1 MSVYSKLA
9 AYIGYLME
17 DTPHTWK
24 DGPAL
29 ALLSGLSVL
38 YGWGVGHRYR
48 SYLAHPEKQVHL
60 PVPVISLGNITAGG
74 TGKTPTACYL
84 ARWLCHRGYKP
95 ALLNRGYRS
104 RAEKGA
110 AVMSDGKHILLDAGS
125 GGDEALL
132 MARSLPGVPVLVG
145 RERART
151 GQMAVRM
158 LGAQVLLLDD
168 AFQHW
173 QLARNLDIVL
183 IDSTNPFGN
192 GHLLPRGILREPM
205 DHLKRAGFFILTKSD
220 LCTPG
225 EKEQISG
232 TLRQYNQTAPVAEA
246 VHQPAWCVSFADW
259 YQGRKDR
266 KECSQL
272 QEGTAAIAVSALG
285 NPASFEATVC
295 SSGYH
300 LADRIRY
307 DDHHPYTAAD
317 IRMMEERARLHG
329 AVLVTTEKD
338 AVKLPAADILERQ
351 VPLWVLGIEIVIC
364 RGEQELQQCILNHI
378 GGTT

>member
-1 MSVYSKLA
+1 MSIYSKIA
-9 AYIGYLME
+9 AYMGYLMA
-17 DTPHTWK
+17 DTPHSWK
-24 DGPAL
+24 DGPVL
-29 ALLSGLSVL
+29 AILSGLSVL
-38 YGWGVGHRYR
+38 YGWGVRRRYQAYV
-48 SYLAHPEKQVHL
+48 SHPEKQAHL
-60 PVPVISLGNITAGG
+60 SVPVISLGNITAGG

-84 ARWLCHRGYKP
+84 ARWLCRKGYKP

-104 RAEKGA
+104 QAEKGA
-110 AVMSDGKHILLDAGS
+110 AVMSDGEHILLNARA

-173 QLARNLDIVL
+173 QLARDLDIVL

-205 DHLKRAGFFILTKSD
+205 EHLRRAGFFILTKSD
-220 LCTPG
+220 LCSRE
-225 EKEQISG
+225 EKEKICQP
-232 TLRQYNQTAPVAEA
+232 LRKYNETAPVAEA
-246 VHQPAWCVSFADW
+246 VHQPAWCISFKDW
-259 YQGRKDR
+259 YEGRKDR
-266 KECSQL
+266 HGCSQL
-272 QEGTAAIAVSALG
+272 TVGATVTAVSALG

-295 SSGYH
+295 ACGYH
-300 LADRIRY
+300 LGDRIRY

-317 IRMMEERARLHG
+317 IRMMEEKAAQCG
-329 AVLVTTEKD
+329 SVLVTTEKD
-338 AVKLPAADILERQ
+338 AVKLPASDILERQ

-364 RGEQELQQCILNHI
+364 KGEEALQTCILNHI